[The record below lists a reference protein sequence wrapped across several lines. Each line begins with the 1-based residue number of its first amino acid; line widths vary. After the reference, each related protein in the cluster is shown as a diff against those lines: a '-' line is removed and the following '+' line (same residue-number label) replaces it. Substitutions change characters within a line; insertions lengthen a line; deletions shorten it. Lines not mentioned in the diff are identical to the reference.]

1 MKVVIVG
8 GTGFVGQGILQ
19 VLVKDKTLE
28 LYSLSRGGKR
38 PDSVAGVIYQRVDLE
53 RPNAWQTLL
62 KEADWVMDCV
72 GILWPDRKKQLNYQN
87 ASIKPAKKIIATIK
101 TSETK
106 FLFISANV
114 GLPAYLRAKRTVE
127 KYAHQ
132 VLGKRAYVVYPGL
145 IYDRTKKSTYYLGK
159 ILHVIA
165 FLPGLKKYRPVK
177 RKILAQAIE
186 KILQGKTS
194 EFERSCK

>member
-1 MKVVIVG
+1 MKVVVVG

-38 PDSVAGVIYQRVDLE
+38 SHSVAGVTYQRVDLKQAG
-53 RPNAWQTLL
+53 AWQALL
-62 KEADWVMDCV
+62 NEADWVIDCV
-72 GILWPDRKKQLNYQN
+72 GILWPARKKQLNYQN
-87 ASIKPAKKIIATIK
+87 ASIKPAKQIITTIK

-106 FLFISANV
+106 FLFISANA
-114 GLPAYLRAKRTVE
+114 GPPAYLEAKRTVE
-127 KYAHQ
+127 TYARQ
-132 VLGKRAYVVYPGL
+132 VLGERAYVVYPGL

-159 ILHVIA
+159 ILHVIT
-165 FLPGLKKYRPVK
+165 FLPGLKKYRPVE

-186 KILQGKTS
+186 KIIQGKTS
-194 EFERSCK
+194 EFEILHK

>member
-19 VLVKDKTLE
+19 VLVRDKTLE
-28 LYSLSRGGKR
+28 LYSLSRSGKHLH
-38 PDSVAGVIYQRVDLE
+38 SVAGVTYQRVDLD
-53 RPNAWQTLL
+53 QTRDWRSLL
-62 KEADWVMDCV
+62 KQADWVIDCV

-87 ASIKPAKKIIATIK
+87 ASIKPAKKIITTIK
-101 TSETK
+101 KSKTK
-106 FLFISANV
+106 FLFISANA
-114 GLPAYLRAKRTVE
+114 GFPAYIKAKRTVE
-127 KYAHQ
+127 KYARQ

-159 ILHVIA
+159 ILYVIT

-177 RKILAQAIE
+177 RKILAQEIE
-186 KILQGKTS
+186 KILQGKAS
-194 EFERSCK
+194 EFEMLRK

>member
-62 KEADWVMDCV
+62 KEADWVIDCV
-72 GILWPDRKKQLNYQN
+72 GILW
-87 ASIKPAKKIIATIK
+87 
-101 TSETK
+101 
-106 FLFISANV
+106 
-114 GLPAYLRAKRTVE
+114 YLIV
-127 KYAHQ
+127 
-132 VLGKRAYVVYPGL
+132 
-145 IYDRTKKSTYYLGK
+145 KS
-159 ILHVIA
+159 
-165 FLPGLKKYRPVK
+165 
-177 RKILAQAIE
+177 
-186 KILQGKTS
+186 S
-194 EFERSCK
+194 

>member
-28 LYSLSRGGKR
+28 LYSLSRGGER
-38 PDSVAGVIYQRVDLE
+38 FRSVAGVTYQQVDLQ
-53 RPNAWQTLL
+53 RTGAWQVLL
-62 KEADWVMDCV
+62 KEADWVIDCV
-72 GILWPDRKKQLNYQN
+72 GILWPDRKRQLNYQN
-87 ASIKPAKKIIATIK
+87 ASIKPAKQIITTIK

-106 FLFISANV
+106 FLFISANA
-114 GLPAYLRAKRTVE
+114 GPPAYLKAKRIVE
-127 KYAHQ
+127 KYARQ

-159 ILHVIA
+159 ILHVIT
-165 FLPGLKKYRPVK
+165 FLPGLKKYQPVE

-194 EFERSCK
+194 EFEMLHK